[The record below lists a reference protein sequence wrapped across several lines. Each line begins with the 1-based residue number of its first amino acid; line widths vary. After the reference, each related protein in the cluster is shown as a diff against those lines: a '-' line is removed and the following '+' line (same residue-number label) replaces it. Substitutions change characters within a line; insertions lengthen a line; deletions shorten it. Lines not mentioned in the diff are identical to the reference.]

1 MKNWKKIAMAAA
13 TLALSASLVFSA
25 TACSDSS
32 GDDIDLDAY
41 YDLSSE
47 IYDEALGEFY
57 EYYQAAKSNAK
68 STSERYALMALA
80 EAKLME
86 SAVMV
91 PTTTSGGNYAISRA
105 VPHTYSYVLWGND
118 GERYHQMLVANQFL
132 TSEHREAVNEMYAEA
147 LSSGAEFD
155 NGASAKAYSASV
167 RAYLVEEGYTIKD
180 SYTISYSS
188 DPNTYD
194 VLATSKAVDSE
205 VLVNTYDGLVEYDE
219 LGNLQYALA
228 DSYSVSDDGLTYTF
242 HIRSGDDTTYWYSTN
257 DQSTPYAA
265 VTADDFVA
273 GFQHMLDAAGGLE
286 YLVEGLIVGVD
297 EYIAGTADFDE
308 VGVKQVDENGKEDED
323 GEYVQY
329 TLTEECSYFMT
340 MLGYGVFA
348 PMNRAYFVSLGGG
361 FGDDYDASASNYTY
375 GTSYTTILYCGPY
388 FITNA
393 SSKSTIAFTANTNY
407 WNYENIN
414 LKSITWLYNDGAD
427 TTKSYYDAIAGTID
441 GCSLNS
447 DSLALAE
454 SQTST
459 DVDGNSG
466 TYFDLFGYV
475 SSTTATSYMAF
486 YNLNRQSF
494 SNYNDG
500 AAASSQS
507 EEDAARTNAAM
518 NNVHFRR
525 AISFAFDRGEYN
537 AQVVGEDLK
546 YTSLRNSYTPG
557 TFVQLTEDVTIT
569 ITSSSTGKS
578 ENVTFESGTYYGAIM
593 QAQIDADEVKMTVW
607 DPTADGGI
615 GSSDGFDGWYNVD
628 NAVEEL
634 EIAIAELEEAGVE
647 VSPTNPIQIDYV
659 CYASNNTYYSRGLS
673 YKQALESA
681 LNGYV
686 QVNLVRVSSEDD
698 WYYSS
703 YLCDAGY
710 QCNYDMSDL
719 SGWGPDYGDP
729 STYLDTMLPDG
740 AGYMTMMLG
749 LW

>member
-1 MKNWKKIAMAAA
+1 MKSWKKIAMAAA

-25 TACSDSS
+25 TACTSDS
-32 GDDIDLDAY
+32 GDDGFDLDAY
-41 YDLSSE
+41 YDLSAE
-47 IYDEALGEFY
+47 VYDEALGEFY
-57 EYYQAAKSNAK
+57 EYYQTAKAAKDTN
-68 STSERYALMALA
+68 ERYALMAIA

-91 PTTTSGGNYAISRA
+91 PTTTSGGNYAINRA

-118 GERYHQMLVANQFL
+118 SYRYHQMLVAEQFI
-132 TSEHREAVNEMYAEA
+132 TSDDRDVVNSMYSDA
-147 LSSGAEFD
+147 LETGESYDGW
-155 NGASAKAYSASV
+155 ASANAYNDSV
-167 RAYLVEEGYTIKD
+167 RAYLEGQGYTIKD
-180 SYTISYSS
+180 SYTLGYSS

-228 DSYSVSDDGLTYTF
+228 DDYSVSSDGLTYTF
-242 HIRSGDDTTYWYSTN
+242 HIRSGEDTTYWYSTN

-273 GFQHMLDAAGGLE
+273 GFQHMLDAEGGLE

-297 EYIAGTADFDE
+297 EYLAGTASFDE
-308 VGVKQVDENGKEDED
+308 VGVKRVNEDGEEDED
-323 GEYVQY
+323 SEYVQY

-348 PMNRAYFVSLGGG
+348 PMNREYFVSLGGA

-393 SSKSTIAFTANTNY
+393 TSESTIAFTANTNY
-407 WNYENIN
+407 WNYDNIN
-414 LKSITWLYNDGAD
+414 LQSITWLYNDGSN
-427 TTKSYYDAIAGTID
+427 TTKSYNDAVAGTID
-441 GCSLNS
+441 GCSLNTTTLT
-447 DSLALAE
+447 LAGTA
-454 SQTST
+454 TTT
-459 DVDGNSG
+459 DVYGNSG
-466 TYFDLFGYV
+466 SYYDLFGYV

-500 AAASSQS
+500 AAASSQT

-525 AISFAFDRGEYN
+525 AISFAFDRASYN
-537 AQVVGEDLK
+537 AQAVGDDLAL
-546 YTSLRNSYTPG
+546 TSLRNSYTPG
-557 TFVQLTEDVTIT
+557 TFVQLTAETTVEINGTEVTYP
-569 ITSSSTGKS
+569 
-578 ENVTFESGTYYGAIM
+578 VGTYYGEIM
-593 QAQIDADEVKMTVW
+593 QDQIDADGVTIQVW
-607 DPTADGGI
+607 DPTADSGI
-615 GSSDGFDGWYNVD
+615 GSSDGFDGWYNID
-628 NAVEEL
+628 NAVAELEQAIEEL
-634 EIAIAELEEAGVE
+634 EAEGVE
-647 VSPTNPIQIDYV
+647 VSASNPIQIDYV
-659 CYASNNTYYSRGLS
+659 CYASSTTYLNRGYS
-673 YKQALESA
+673 YKNSLEEA
-681 LNGYV
+681 LNGCV
-686 QVNLVRVSSEDD
+686 QVNLIEVFSSSE

-703 YLCDAGY
+703 YYCDYGY

-729 STYLDTMLPDG
+729 STYLDTMLPEG
-740 AGYMTMMLG
+740 AGYMAMMLG